1 MNAWRVDATCGMD
14 ALACAEAQ
22 APVPRSGEVLIEVHA
37 CGLNFSDLLMIAGR
51 YQVRPPVPFIPG
63 QEIAGRVVGV
73 APGSARRVGERVA
86 SKVLWG
92 GFAEL
97 AIAKENMLVRLPD
110 RMAYAAGATLPVV
123 WPTAWIALFDRA
135 RLEAGETILVHAA
148 AGGVGLAAVQLARN
162 AGATVIA
169 GVGDEAKTKTAREAG
184 AAHAVVTSIADW
196 PARVSELT
204 GGRGPAIVFDPVGGD
219 LADASLKIIAR
230 NGRYL
235 IVGFAGGEIPRLA
248 ASRLLLKNASALGV
262 YWSHEED
269 GPLVSRSLAEIFA
282 LWDAGKVRIAAGR
295 SYPFDMLRAALADLA
310 ARRTTGKCV
319 LAVKEEKP

>member
-1 MNAWRVDATCGMD
+1 MHAWRIDATDGIE
-14 ALACAEAQ
+14 ALACAETQ
-22 APVPRSGEVLIEVHA
+22 APVPQSGEVVIEVHA

-51 YQVRPPVPFIPG
+51 YQVRPPLPFVPG
-63 QEIAGRVVGV
+63 QEIAGRIVGV

-86 SKVLWG
+86 AKVLWG

-97 AIAKENMLVRLPD
+97 AVAKESMLVRLPD
-110 RMAYAAGATLPVV
+110 RMPYTAGATLPVV

-148 AGGVGLAAVQLARN
+148 AGGAGLAAVQLARS

-169 GVGDEAKTKTAREAG
+169 GVGDEAKSKITREAG
-184 AAHAVVTSIADW
+184 AEHAVVTRTADW

-248 ASRLLLKNASALGV
+248 ANRLLLKNASALGV
-262 YWSHEED
+262 YWSHEDD
-269 GPLVSRSLAEIFA
+269 GPLVSRSLAAILT

-295 SYPFDMLRAALADLA
+295 SYAFDMLKTALADLA

-319 LAVKEEKP
+319 LEIKEEKP